1 MNETNTAK
9 AYELRTL
16 CAEDVFPM
24 FKIISKIG
32 IKEFKSCFESED
44 VKEAIKSATN
54 KSETDDGETQ
64 ADLEVI
70 GLGVALEIA
79 SVIMANIP
87 QAKEDI
93 YLFLAQVSGMS
104 KDDIR
109 NLPISTFTEMI
120 IDVVKKEEFKDFFGV
135 VSKLFK

>member
-32 IKEFKSCFESED
+32 IKEFKSCLESDD

-54 KSETDDGETQ
+54 NGENQ

-70 GLGVALEIA
+70 GIGVALEIA

-93 YLFLAQVSGMS
+93 YLFLAQISGMS

-109 NLPISTFTEMI
+109 NLPIPTFTEMI

>member
-1 MNETNTAK
+1 MNEMNTAK

-32 IKEFKSCFESED
+32 IKEFKSCFEAED

-54 KSETDDGETQ
+54 GETQ
-64 ADLEVI
+64 DGLEVI

>member
-1 MNETNTAK
+1 MNEMNTAK

-16 CAEDVFPM
+16 CADDVFPM

-54 KSETDDGETQ
+54 GETQ
-64 ADLEVI
+64 DGLEVI
-70 GLGVALEIA
+70 GLGVAMEIA

>member
-54 KSETDDGETQ
+54 GENQ
-64 ADLEVI
+64 NDLEVI
-70 GLGVALEIA
+70 GIGVALEIA

>member
-1 MNETNTAK
+1 MDEVKNLAK

-16 CAEDVFPM
+16 CADDVFPM

-32 IKEFKSCFESED
+32 IKEFKSCFESDD

-54 KSETDDGETQ
+54 GVENQEN
-64 ADLEVI
+64 LEVI

-120 IDVVKKEEFKDFFGV
+120 IDLVKKEEFKDFFGV

>member
-1 MNETNTAK
+1 MNEMNTAK

-54 KSETDDGETQ
+54 GETQ
-64 ADLEVI
+64 DGLEVI

-109 NLPISTFTEMI
+109 NLPISVFTEMI

>member
-54 KSETDDGETQ
+54 GETQ

-79 SVIMANIP
+79 SVIMANVP

>member
-1 MNETNTAK
+1 MNEMNTAK

-54 KSETDDGETQ
+54 DETQ
-64 ADLEVI
+64 DGLEVI

>member
-54 KSETDDGETQ
+54 GENQ
-64 ADLEVI
+64 NDLEVI

>member
-54 KSETDDGETQ
+54 GDART
-64 ADLEVI
+64 DLEVI
-70 GLGVALEIA
+70 GIGVALEIA
-79 SVIMANIP
+79 SVIMANVP

-93 YLFLAQVSGMS
+93 YHFLAQVSGMS

>member
-1 MNETNTAK
+1 MNEINTAK

-32 IKEFKSCFESED
+32 IKEFKSCLESGD

-54 KSETDDGETQ
+54 NSENQ

-93 YLFLAQVSGMS
+93 YLFLAQISGMS

-109 NLPISTFTEMI
+109 NLPIPTFTEMI